1 MGIFSYCTG
10 EIVRFKKTI
19 FILACLGTLG
29 FGSTAGSFLE
39 NPISAR
45 AMALGNAGA
54 ALNDSSAAYLN
65 PAAIKLSKA
74 GQSYQ
79 AMQGKVLNE
88 VNYFAFN
95 YGLANSS
102 FFDLGL
108 SFSFLNSGVEGIQAA
123 TYDTNTGTAA
133 YTGEEFGYSGQAY
146 VLTVGGRLF
155 QDLYLGANLKAVQ
168 ENLYEQ
174 TCGGAGLDLGLIW
187 QKGKFTLGLS
197 LINLVAPDLKW
208 SEGWQESLNQKVLFS
223 LVYQILRNWTVY
235 SDITQDGERPVYFGV
250 GTEVSLFDIVALRA
264 GWNPDQLSAG
274 TGINFKGFA
283 IDYAFLISSEADAG
297 SSQYS
302 SIAYL
307 LDTNKDLER
316 LSAEERR
323 RKQMQDMIE
332 AEKQRKEIQPVED
345 WTAVLEQPAHT
356 DDLFSAPAA
365 AQPVIEDWT
374 SLFDEP
380 ANIDLPAEAP
390 AEIPAEITEEP
401 EVFVPEPPAA
411 EPLEIISA
419 PAAALI
425 EPTAAP
431 VEIIELPVEAVYDY
445 QIALMASRYFYQSN
459 RLQTSIYLD
468 NLGNQ
473 PLTINAV
480 FKIIDSRDR
489 IIYENNEIEQIIPV
503 EATEVIRLN
512 YTEPMP
518 DGVYSLE
525 FSATSA
531 TGTLHKKEN
540 FIKNSDQ

>member
-1 MGIFSYCTG
+1 MRLKNIIFSL
-10 EIVRFKKTI
+10 V
-19 FILACLGTLG
+19 CLGAFS

-39 NPISAR
+39 NAISAR

-54 ALNDSSAAYLN
+54 ALDDSSAAYLN
-65 PAAIKLSKA
+65 PAAIKLSRA
-74 GQSYQ
+74 GQTYQ

-88 VNYFAFN
+88 INYFAFN
-95 YGLANSS
+95 YGLTNSA

-108 SFSFLNSGVEGIQAA
+108 GFSFLNSGVEGIQAA
-123 TYDTNTGTAA
+123 TYDNNTGTAA

-146 VLTVGGRLF
+146 IFTLGRSMF
-155 QDLYLGANLKAVQ
+155 QDLYLGANLKAVR

-174 TCGGAGLDLGLIW
+174 TSSGAGLDLGLIW

-197 LINLVAPDLKW
+197 LINLIAPNLSW
-208 SEGWQESLNQKVLFS
+208 SEGWRESLNPKALFS
-223 LVYQILRNWTVY
+223 LAYQVLRNWTVY
-235 SDITQDGERPVYFGV
+235 SDITQDGERPVYFGL
-250 GTEVSLFDIVALRA
+250 GTEITLFDTVALRA

-274 TGINFKGFA
+274 TGFNFKGLA
-283 IDYAFLISSEADAG
+283 IDYAFLISSEADVG
-297 SSQYS
+297 SSQYI

-307 LDTNKDLER
+307 LDTNKELDR

-345 WTAVLEQPAHT
+345 WTTALEQPAQI
-356 DDLFSAPAA
+356 DDIFAASSA

-380 ANIDLPAEAP
+380 TSTILPVEIARP
-390 AEIPAEITEEP
+390 AEIMLEPTPDAEIFTSES
-401 EVFVPEPPAA
+401 PAA

-425 EPTAAP
+425 ELEPTAAP
-431 VEIIELPVEAVYDY
+431 VEFAELPVEAVYDY

-459 RLQTSIYLD
+459 RLQTSVYLD

-473 PLTINAV
+473 PLTINAT
-480 FKIIDSRDR
+480 FKIVDSRGKT
-489 IIYENNEIEQIIPV
+489 IYENNSIEQIIPV

-512 YTEPMP
+512 YTEPMS

-525 FSATSA
+525 FNATS
-531 TGTLHKKEN
+531 TKGTLYKKEN